1 MTCCQAQLDLTNSYL
16 LWSRSLQARPDKC
29 FAAALGFDKAGHF
42 GPINPNLSIGGTK
55 INNLGNADFKYL
67 GKYLNMRSSE
77 VNCRKL
83 TMETL
88 ESLLE
93 TIDTTPLMAST
104 KIWLYHHFVTT
115 KVGWSLLINDLC
127 LSFVKEL
134 QAAATRSLKR
144 WVGLPRC
151 ANTSIL
157 FVGGPRQCGLKV
169 RNLVTVWK
177 QQQSIKLNLLEASA
191 DKRCQF
197 LAKSISDRQSNW
209 ARKFAPAREAQIAKT
224 VVLANSERAAPFH
237 PTVTTDPPLSPRS
250 TRKRVNQYI
259 HDIDVAEQLEHL
271 RTLQVQG
278 KWLQWSE
285 RMHQDLSWQQLIY
298 NWSDAELRF
307 ALQATT
313 DTAPSATNLRRWG
326 VANIDPACCLCG
338 KPATSR
344 HVLNACAVALQQ
356 GRYTWRHDSVLSV
369 ICHHL
374 HKFWELPATQRAV
387 EVTMASRSNRFIRFV
402 PAGTTLP
409 LQSHQ
414 RRPLSS
420 QTLLLQAND
429 WEFLF
434 DLDEQLQFPPEVAV
448 TSLRPDVVILSRST
462 KTVIMLELTVP
473 LEDRSHLAYDRKSS
487 KYSALVTACEES
499 GFKAH
504 LFPIEVGCLG
514 YSPHSLLHC
523 LEALGLPKSTARQLR
538 TECSRVARRCSY
550 IIFLR
555 RGIKPWQEMSRLY

>member
-1 MTCCQAQLDLTNSYL
+1 MTASKSNGCYAMGEFHQAQRLPRSSPEHQEQTKPEVLLLPSLNSFSRAESRTQPLVSLTVENLVTDTLNVLHFLQFLQNATLDGFHRL
-16 LWSRSLQARPDKC
+16 LARQLNLASHVLCTSTQLFFDLFHSLQVGQSTREELFLD
-29 FAAALGFDKAGHF
+29 FL
-42 GPINPNLSIGGTK
+42 NLSQNILLLFFRLVLCQNDWLMSSVLANCCAMAAH
-55 INNLGNADFKYL
+55 NNITRHAKQGQSLTLVLCANL
-67 GKYLNMRSSE
+67 HSE
-77 VNCRKL
+77 P
-83 TMETL
+83 TL
-88 ESLLE
+88 ESLLK

-115 KVGWSLLINDLC
+115 KVGCSLLINGLC

-157 FVGGPRQCGLKV
+157 FLGGPRQCGLKV

-191 DKRCQF
+191 DERCQF

-209 ARKFAPAREAQIAKT
+209 TRTCQFASAREAQIAKT
-224 VVLANSERAAPFH
+224 VVLANSESTAPFH
-237 PTVTTDPPLSPRS
+237 PTFTTDPPLSPRS

-285 RMHQDLSWQQLIY
+285 RMHQDLSWQQLIH

-344 HVLNACAVALQQ
+344 HVLNACAVALQL
-356 GRYTWRHDSVLSV
+356 GLYTWRNDSVLSV
-369 ICHHL
+369 LRYHL

-409 LQSHQ
+409 LQS
-414 RRPLSS
+414 
-420 QTLLLQAND
+420 
-429 WEFLF
+429 
-434 DLDEQLQFPPEVAV
+434 
-448 TSLRPDVVILSRST
+448 SL
-462 KTVIMLELTVP
+462 
-473 LEDRSHLAYDRKSS
+473 
-487 KYSALVTACEES
+487 C
-499 GFKAH
+499 
-504 LFPIEVGCLG
+504 
-514 YSPHSLLHC
+514 
-523 LEALGLPKSTARQLR
+523 
-538 TECSRVARRCSY
+538 
-550 IIFLR
+550 II
-555 RGIKPWQEMSRLY
+555 GGHV